1 MGRIIV
7 NNKSDLSDADAMQ
20 QVRMVMLEG
29 RISNDEKQYCYL
41 TSFKRDGSEY
51 HIVTDLR
58 KKSDS
63 FILYKVPKPKS

>member
-7 NNKSDLSDADAMQ
+7 NNKSDLTDFEAMGL
-20 QVRMVMLEG
+20 VMSVMVLG
-29 RISNDEKQYCYL
+29 RISNDDKQYCYL
-41 TSFKRDGSEY
+41 TTFRDGAY

-63 FILYKVPKPKS
+63 FTVYKVHTKQ